1 VVSFCF
7 KKRCL
12 PLGVL
17 IGWYKLSVPN
27 RFLVIRLLAKSRLGI
42 SFCTSRADETSY
54 VSLLGKRLSILISKE
69 KVVRRKKLHEFNIL
83 VEHKGMYM
91 LLGVVWV
98 LGFCRGPC

>member
-1 VVSFCF
+1 
-7 KKRCL
+7 
-12 PLGVL
+12 
-17 IGWYKLSVPN
+17 VPN

-42 SFCTSRADETSY
+42 SFCTSGADETSY
-54 VSLLGKRLSILISKE
+54 VSLMGKRLLILINRE

-98 LGFCRGPC
+98 LRFCRGPC